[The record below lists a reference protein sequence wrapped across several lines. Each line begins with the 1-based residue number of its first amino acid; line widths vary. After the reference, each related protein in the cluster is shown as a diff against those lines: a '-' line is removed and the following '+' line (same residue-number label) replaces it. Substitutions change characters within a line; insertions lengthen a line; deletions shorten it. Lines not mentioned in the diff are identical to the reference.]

1 MTSAKADCIM
11 RFICL
16 MQERLLPTSGE
27 PLLGIRSKRYNKFV
41 ELVAITDCFSTS
53 EFLKY
58 PPELFVSQK
67 HFSKKHREILS
78 EEQ

>member
-27 PLLGIRSKRYNKFV
+27 PLLGIRSEKRRLYYEIVTNN
-41 ELVAITDCFSTS
+41 
-53 EFLKY
+53 
-58 PPELFVSQK
+58 
-67 HFSKKHREILS
+67 SKNISRLS
-78 EEQ
+78 DA

>member
-1 MTSAKADCIM
+1 MITDMKQYGLTDRILALASMYPELTVGRIVS
-11 RFICL
+11 
-16 MQERLLPTSGE
+16 QEKGM
-27 PLLGIRSKRYNKFV
+27 YFV
-41 ELVAITDCFSTS
+41 ELAAITDCFSTS

>member
-27 PLLGIRSKRYNKFV
+27 PLLGIRSKRYNKFQFIA
-41 ELVAITDCFSTS
+41 LITN
-53 EFLKY
+53 EIMLKGLIILKFLRRIA
-58 PPELFVSQK
+58 V
-67 HFSKKHREILS
+67 
-78 EEQ
+78 